1 MSGSSPGSTRGRAPV
16 ATMMCLAE
24 YEPGPSASLLGAGVL
39 EAFTV
44 ILPGASI
51 AASPQITVILFFFIR
66 KVTPAFIRP
75 ATPRERLITAAGSK
89 LTLSA
94 ESP

>member
-1 MSGSSPGSTRGRAPV
+1 M
-16 ATMMCLAE
+16 
-24 YEPGPSASLLGAGVL
+24 
-39 EAFTV
+39 

-51 AASPQITVILFFFIR
+51 AASPQITVTLFFFIR
-66 KVTPAFIRP
+66 KVTPVFIRP